1 MNSKSYANY
10 LNTKIGDKIV
20 FRNSTIHWF
29 INRMEN
35 AKKLVSGQIYTVKEI
50 RVASSSTGV
59 ILEETNEE
67 VELCWFDV
75 IEPPLVEEDNAP
87 NTYVKKSLIEGFG
100 LYASKDFVKNELIID
115 YGLFPENWFN
125 MRYSD
130 LSEEQIRK
138 NWYVMVDT
146 ENCITSNKYSKF
158 SYINHS
164 RNPNCFWDVDKRVI
178 VADRD
183 IKKDEELFIDYRLEP
198 KPNGVK
204 SPDWI

>member
-115 YGLFPENWFN
+115 YNLFPDSWYETT
-125 MRYSD
+125 YD
-130 LSEEQIRK
+130 KLSEYQIENSR
-138 NWYVMVDT
+138 YVMIDDF
-146 ENCITSNKYSKF
+146 NCITSDRISKF
-158 SYINHS
+158 GYINHS
-164 RNPNCFWDVDKRVI
+164 RNPNCNCVFVDRKVL
-178 VADRD
+178 ALRD

-204 SPDWI
+204 NPDWI